1 MKQRLK
7 GFWTSFVI
15 FLTVIGPGIITANV
29 DNDAGG
35 ITTYSV
41 AGAHFGYSMLWAFI
55 PVIIALIVVQ
65 EMSCRMAVV
74 TGKGL
79 ADLIR
84 ENFGVKVTF
93 YAMIGLIYSNVYNTI
108 SEFAGIAS
116 SAELLGIS
124 KFILVPLSAIFVW
137 FLIVKGTYKSIEKI
151 FLIFCLFYVSYI
163 IAAFYSKPDWSE
175 VTKGIIHPKIT
186 FSKEY
191 IFLLIGLI
199 GTTITPWMQFYQQST
214 VVEKGVKIEDYKYSK
229 IDVIIGAFVVNIVAF
244 FIVLVCA
251 NTLFKAGIRVETARD
266 AAIALRPIAGNYSYY
281 LFAIGLFNA
290 SLFAACIL
298 PLSTA
303 YCVCEGMG
311 WEVGVNRKFRE
322 APQFYMLYT
331 ITIIIGAV
339 VVLLPDIKLVP
350 LMLSA
355 QAKNGILLPFVLIFM
370 VLLINNKRLMGKY
383 TNSRIYNVIA
393 IATTVILIALSGLL
407 LFFYLTGKP

>member
-1 MKQRLK
+1 MKYFLK
-7 GFWTSFVI
+7 KWWVKVLLFASV
-15 FLTVIGPGIITANV
+15 VGPGIITANV

-41 AGAHFGYSMLWAFI
+41 AGAHFGLSMLWAFI
-55 PVIIALIVVQ
+55 PIIIALIVVQ

-93 YAMIGLIYSNVYNTI
+93 YAMVGLAYSNIYNTV
-108 SEFAGIAS
+108 SEFAGIAA
-116 SAELLGIS
+116 SAELLGIN
-124 KFILVPLSAIFVW
+124 KYALVIGSAIFVW
-137 FLIVKGTYKSIEKI
+137 ILIVKGTFKSIEKI
-151 FLIFCLFYVSYI
+151 FLIFCFFYVFYI
-163 IAAFYSKPDWSE
+163 LSAFYTKPDWHQIGVE
-175 VTKGIIHPKIT
+175 IIHPRIT

-191 IFLLIGLI
+191 IFLLIGVV

-214 VVEKGVKIEDYKYSK
+214 LVEKGIKLSEYKYSK
-229 IDVIIGAFVVNIVAF
+229 LDVIFGAFMVNIIAF

-251 NTLFKAGIRVETARD
+251 DTLFTKGIRVETARD
-266 AAIALRPIAGNYSYY
+266 AALALLPIAGKNSYY
-281 LFAIGLFNA
+281 LFAAGLFNA

-303 YCVCEGMG
+303 YCICEGMG
-311 WEVGVNRKFRE
+311 WEVGVNKRFRE
-322 APQFYMLYT
+322 APQFYLLYT
-331 ITIIIGAV
+331 ITIAVGAGM
-339 VVLLPDIKLVP
+339 VLMPNVNLVA

-370 VLLINNKRLMGKY
+370 LLLVNNKRLMGTY
-383 TNSRIYNVIA
+383 TNSRLYNIIA
-393 IATTVILIALSGLL
+393 IAVVVLMIGLSIALLIATV
-407 LFFYLTGKP
+407 F